1 MTWSRISAWRAKV
14 FSSSGSKVLV
24 PYPGRSTVST
34 ENPLRPAMSR
44 KDPDGP
50 PATPKYA
57 LV

>member
-1 MTWSRISAWRAKV
+1 V
-14 FSSSGSKVLV
+14 FSSSGIRVLI

-34 ENPLRPAMSR
+34 ANPLRPAMSR

-50 PATPKYA
+50 PATPKYS